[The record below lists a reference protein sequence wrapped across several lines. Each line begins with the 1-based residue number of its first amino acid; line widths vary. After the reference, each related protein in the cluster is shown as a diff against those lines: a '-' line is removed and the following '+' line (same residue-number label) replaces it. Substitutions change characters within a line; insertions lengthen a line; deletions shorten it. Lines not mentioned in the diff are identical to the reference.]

1 MPTPPHGRA
10 RRPPRTASG
19 TVRRRAP
26 FPRPTALQRAGLIV
40 GAVAFATPLVF
51 DVAGLDPAG
60 SRMLAIFLLAIVL
73 WVTEAIPLVA
83 TAVLVILLEVL
94 LISDQAIVALDTEVP
109 AAADYFATLADPV
122 IVLFLGGFLIA
133 HGAGKYGLDRNLAG
147 VLLRP
152 FAGDARRA
160 VLGLMVITAL
170 LSMFVSNTATTATM
184 FAVVL
189 PILVALPAGPAR
201 TGLALSIPIAAN
213 VGGIGTPV
221 GSPPNAIALGAL
233 QAQGEGVSFVG
244 WMALA
249 VPLVVVVLLFAWW
262 FLTRRYVP
270 ADTPMELDLSAEFD
284 RSPAAVTFY
293 VVAGATIA
301 LWLTEPLHGIPSST
315 VGFVPV
321 VALLA
326 TQVMGGDDIQALQWP
341 VLWLVA
347 GGIALGAGIGATGL
361 DGWLIGLVAWDRLP
375 LTLLIGLLVIVGLGL
390 STAISNSAT
399 ANLLVPLALSLAVGL
414 PIDATAIGVI
424 VAIACS
430 LAMALPISTP
440 PNALAYATGEVDTRA
455 MATSGLLIGTVGAAL
470 LVLVLPRL
478 WSGLGLL

>member
-1 MPTPPHGRA
+1 VTA
-10 RRPPRTASG
+10 RRRSPL
-19 TVRRRAP
+19 
-26 FPRPTALQRAGLIV
+26 PRPNLLQRAGLVV
-40 GAVAFATPLVF
+40 GAIAFVTPLVV
-51 DVAGLDPAG
+51 DIGGLDAAG

-94 LISDQAIVALDTEVP
+94 LISDQALVALDGEVP
-109 AAADYFATLADPV
+109 AAADYFAALADPV
-122 IVLFLGGFLIA
+122 IILFLGGFLIA
-133 HGAGKYGLDRNLAG
+133 HGAGKFDLDRNLAG

-160 VLGLMVITAL
+160 VLGLMAITAV

-201 TGLALSIPIAAN
+201 TGLALSIPVAAN

-249 VPLVVVVLLFAWW
+249 LPLVVVVLLFAWW
-262 FLTRRYVP
+262 FLTRRYIP
-270 ADTPMELDLSAEFD
+270 ADTPMELDLSADFD
-284 RSPAAVTFY
+284 RSPAAVVFY
-293 VVAGATIA
+293 VVAGVTIL
-301 LWLTEPLHGIPSST
+301 LWLTEPLHGISSST

-326 TQVMGGDDIQALQWP
+326 TQVMDGDDIQALQWP

-361 DGWLIGLVAWDRLP
+361 DAWLIGLVAWDRLP
-375 LTLLIGLLVIVGLGL
+375 LTLLIALLVVVGLGL
-390 STAISNSAT
+390 STMISNSAT
-399 ANLLVPLALSLAVGL
+399 ANLLVPLALSLAIGL

-455 MATSGLLIGTVGAAL
+455 MATSGLLIGGVGAAL
-470 LVLVLPRL
+470 LVLVLPRV

>member
-1 MPTPPHGRA
+1 L
-10 RRPPRTASG
+10 
-19 TVRRRAP
+19 V
-26 FPRPTALQRAGLIV
+26 V
-40 GAVAFATPLVF
+40 GAVAFVTPLVV
-51 DVAGLDPAG
+51 DVAGLDAAG

-94 LISDQAIVALDTEVP
+94 LISDQALVALDGDVP
-109 AAADYFATLADPV
+109 AAADYFAALADPV
-122 IVLFLGGFLIA
+122 IILFLGGFLIA
-133 HGAGKYGLDRNLAG
+133 HGAGKFDLDRNLAG

-160 VLGLMVITAL
+160 VLGLMAITAV

-201 TGLALSIPIAAN
+201 TGLALSIPVAAN

-249 VPLVVVVLLFAWW
+249 LPLVVVVLLFAWW
-262 FLTRRYVP
+262 FLTRRYIP
-270 ADTPMELDLSAEFD
+270 ADTPMELDLSADFD
-284 RSPAAVTFY
+284 RSPAAVVFY
-293 VVAGATIA
+293 VVAGATIL
-301 LWLTEPLHGIPSST
+301 LWLTEPLHGISSST

-326 TQVMGGDDIQALQWP
+326 TQVMDGDDIQALQWP

-361 DGWLIGLVAWDRLP
+361 DAWLIGLVAWDRLP
-375 LTLLIGLLVIVGLGL
+375 LTLLIALLVVVGLGL
-390 STAISNSAT
+390 STMISNSAT
-399 ANLLVPLALSLAVGL
+399 ANLLVPLALSLAIGL

-455 MATSGLLIGTVGAAL
+455 MATSGLLIGGVGAAL
-470 LVLVLPRL
+470 LVLVLPRI
-478 WSGLGLL
+478 WAGLGLL

>member
-1 MPTPPHGRA
+1 L
-10 RRPPRTASG
+10 
-19 TVRRRAP
+19 V
-26 FPRPTALQRAGLIV
+26 V
-40 GAVAFATPLVF
+40 GVAAFVTPLVV
-51 DVAGLDPAG
+51 DIGGLDAAG

-94 LISDQAIVALDTEVP
+94 LISDQALVALDGEVP
-109 AAADYFATLADPV
+109 AAADYFAALADPV
-122 IVLFLGGFLIA
+122 IVLFLGGFIIA
-133 HGAGKYGLDRNLAG
+133 HGAGKFDLDRNLAG

-160 VLGLMVITAL
+160 VLGLMAITAV

-189 PILVALPAGPAR
+189 PILAALPSGPAR
-201 TGLALSIPIAAN
+201 TGLALSIPVAAN

-249 VPLVVVVLLFAWW
+249 LPLVVVVLLFAWW
-262 FLTRRYVP
+262 FLTRRYIP
-270 ADTPMELDLSAEFD
+270 ADTPMELDLSADFD
-284 RSPAAVTFY
+284 RSPAAVVFY
-293 VVAGATIA
+293 VVAAATIL
-301 LWLTEPLHGIPSST
+301 LWLTEPLHGISSST

-326 TQVMGGDDIQALQWP
+326 TQVMDGDDIQALQWP

-361 DGWLIGLVAWDRLP
+361 DAWLIGLVAWDRLP
-375 LTLLIGLLVIVGLGL
+375 LTLLIALLVVVGLGL
-390 STAISNSAT
+390 STMISNSAT
-399 ANLLVPLALSLAVGL
+399 ANLLVPLALSLAIGL

-424 VAIACS
+424 VAVACS

-455 MATSGLLIGTVGAAL
+455 MATSGLLIGGVGAAL
-470 LVLVLPRL
+470 LVLVLPRV

>member
-1 MPTPPHGRA
+1 L
-10 RRPPRTASG
+10 
-19 TVRRRAP
+19 V
-26 FPRPTALQRAGLIV
+26 V
-40 GAVAFATPLVF
+40 GVAAFVTPLVV
-51 DVAGLDPAG
+51 DIGGLDAAG

-94 LISDQAIVALDTEVP
+94 LISDQALVALEGEVP

-133 HGAGKYGLDRNLAG
+133 HGAGKFDLDRNLAG

-160 VLGLMVITAL
+160 VLGLMAITAV

-189 PILVALPAGPAR
+189 PILAALPAGPAR
-201 TGLALSIPIAAN
+201 TGLALSIPVAAN

-233 QAQGEGVSFVG
+233 QAQGEGISFVG

-249 VPLVVVVLLFAWW
+249 LPLVVVVLLFAWW
-262 FLTRRYVP
+262 FLTRRYIP
-270 ADTPMELDLSAEFD
+270 ADTPMELDLSADFD
-284 RSPAAVTFY
+284 RSPAAVVFY
-293 VVAGATIA
+293 VVAAATIL
-301 LWLTEPLHGIPSST
+301 LWLTEPLHGISSST

-326 TQVMGGDDIQALQWP
+326 TQVMDGDDIQALQWP

-361 DGWLIGLVAWDRLP
+361 DTWLIGLVAWDRLP
-375 LTLLIGLLVIVGLGL
+375 LTLLIALLVVVGLGL
-390 STAISNSAT
+390 STMISNSAT
-399 ANLLVPLALSLAVGL
+399 ANLLVPLALSLAIGL

-424 VAIACS
+424 VAVACS

-455 MATSGLLIGTVGAAL
+455 MATSGLLIGGVGAGL
-470 LVLVLPRL
+470 LVLVLPRV